1 MQINVEKES
10 VVRGA
15 VTVLVL
21 VLLAVLVKRLSGVL
35 LPFAVSFV
43 VAYLLAPIVDFF
55 QIKCHLKNRV
65 LSVLVTLLLTVGV
78 LVGAVAALAPSISR
92 QADTLSHS
100 VKNYV
105 QHFEP
110 NDYLT
115 PEMQRNVQQWVQ
127 SLDVDALLN
136 NPDLIA
142 AVKQAVPVVGNWI
155 YSGISAMAGLA
166 VVFVCLLYVV
176 FLLVDFPKIQAHWL
190 EYVPSR
196 HRHKAQVLM
205 SDLDKNMNG
214 YFRGQGLIALIVGI
228 LFAIGFSI
236 IGLPMGV
243 AMGLIIG
250 VLNLVP
256 YMQTLGIPPCILL
269 GLVQSAETGR
279 PVWLVMVLIAVVFL
293 VVQSIQDMLLT
304 PKIMGNVTGMGP
316 AAILLCLC
324 VWGSLL
330 GVLGMIIALPITTLI
345 ISYYQRFVCAE
356 PKPRRPQRRRRPKP
370 APES

>member
-1 MQINVEKES
+1 MQVNIEKDS
-10 VVRGA
+10 VVRGT

-21 VLLAVLVKRLSGVL
+21 VVLALLLNRLSGVL
-35 LPFAVSFV
+35 LPFAVSFL

-55 QIKCHLKNRV
+55 QVKCRLKNRV
-65 LSVLVTLLLTVGV
+65 LSVLVTLLLTIGV

-92 QADTLSHS
+92 QAATLSRS
-100 VKNYV
+100 VTNYV

-110 NDYLT
+110 SDYLS
-115 PEMQRNVQQWVQ
+115 EEVQAELRNWVSQ
-127 SLDVDALLN
+127 LDVEKLLN
-136 NPDLIA
+136 NPDVIA
-142 AVKQAVPVVGNWI
+142 AIKEAVPTIGNWI
-155 YSGISAMAGLA
+155 YSGLSAVTGLA
-166 VVFVCLLYVV
+166 VVFVCLLYVI
-176 FLLVDFPKIQAHWL
+176 FLLVDLPKIQAHWL
-190 EYVPSR
+190 DYVPAA
-196 HRHKAQVLM
+196 HRRKAQVLM
-205 SDLDKNMNG
+205 QDLDKNMNG
-214 YFRGQGLIALIVGI
+214 YFRGQGLIALIVGV

-256 YMQTLGIPPCILL
+256 YMQALGIPPCILL

-279 PVWLVMVLIAVVFL
+279 PVWLVLLLIAIVFI
-293 VVQSIQDMLLT
+293 VVQSIQDMVLT

-330 GVLGMIIALPITTLI
+330 GVLGMIVALPLTTLML
-345 ISYYQRFVCAE
+345 SYYQRYVCTE
-356 PKPRRPQRRRRPKP
+356 KKQPRRKIRKKQ
-370 APES
+370 E